1 MGRTVYSEPS
11 LKLGAALAEIR
22 REKGVLQEEL
32 ATRLGKDQSLISNI
46 ERGHRRIDVLEFY
59 TIARALDIEPADM
72 FARVTEG
79 FPHKIEV

>member
-11 LKLGAALAEIR
+11 RKLGAALAEIR

-32 ATRLGKDQSLISNI
+32 ATRLGKDQSLISNV
-46 ERGHRRIDVLEFY
+46 ERGHRRIDILELY
-59 TIARALDIEPADM
+59 AIARALDIDPVDL

-79 FPHKIEV
+79 FPHQIEV

>member
-32 ATRLGKDQSLISNI
+32 ATRLSKDQSLISNI
-46 ERGHRRIDVLEFY
+46 ERGHRRVDVLELY
-59 TIARALDIEPADM
+59 AIARALDIEPTDL
-72 FARVTEG
+72 FTRVIDG
-79 FPHKIEV
+79 FPYEIEV

>member
-32 ATRLGKDQSLISNI
+32 ATRLGKDQSLISNV
-46 ERGHRRIDVLEFY
+46 ERGHRRIDVLELY
-59 TIARALDIEPADM
+59 AIARALNIEPIDM

-79 FPHKIEV
+79 LPHQIEV

>member
-32 ATRLGKDQSLISNI
+32 AARLGKDQSLISNI
-46 ERGHRRIDVLEFY
+46 ERGHRRVDALEIY
-59 TIARALDIEPADM
+59 AIARALDIEPVDL
-72 FARVTEG
+72 FSRVIHG